1 MGLAICRGGIFMA
14 VYPDSRQGII
24 CHCIMPSAGKKTRIK
39 LVMQLRL
46 LLICCNWEEMK
57 INEAEEGKAISE
69 AGSTAVLLA
78 NFPPPA
84 PRAQPGTCKSTL
96 MTNML
101 APHPALSQHY
111 PSTAA
116 LWHGLYFSPSLIR
129 SHPRLRRASAINNV
143 LSFTPRTNK

>member
-57 INEAEEGKAISE
+57 INEGEEGKAISA

-78 NFPPPA
+78 NLPPSGP
-84 PRAQPGTCKSTL
+84 PRSTRY
-96 MTNML
+96 MQIHTNDKY
-101 APHPALSQHY
+101 ASPS
-111 PSTAA
+111 PSTIPTLPQHCSSVARP
-116 LWHGLYFSPSLIR
+116 LLFTQFDSFSSETEKSVGHKQCP
-129 SHPRLRRASAINNV
+129 
-143 LSFTPRTNK
+143 